1 MSFLYSRG
9 IQLDQVWSVLDRSD
23 TIFSIV
29 RLPGCAKFV
38 LSGDPLYIRDFILLF
53 STIWHPT
60 IPGIVLSEFVL
71 SGDPLYLGFSSSFPN
86 QRKATW
92 WRNFGDKRF
101 WLPDCHRGVTDNQ
114 GAGYFKSVSQS
125 TDKYFE
131 EVSKLN
137 FKERI
142 DYFVKR
148 KK

>member
-9 IQLDQVWSVLDRSD
+9 IQFDQVWSVLDRSD

-29 RLPGCAKFV
+29 RLPGFTKFV
-38 LSGDPLYIRDFILLF
+38 QSGDPLYIRDFIILF

-60 IPGIVLSEFVL
+60 IPGIVPSEFVL

-101 WLPDCHRGVTDNQ
+101 WLPDCHGGDRQSGSRLFQ
-114 GAGYFKSVSQS
+114 ICKSI
-125 TDKYFE
+125 YRR
-131 EVSKLN
+131 EVLWRS
-137 FKERI
+137 
-142 DYFVKR
+142 VKIEFQR
-148 KK
+148 KNWLFC